1 MYISNKIGLFSWIA
15 TCLYF
20 LIEPFFIFTSTAPY
34 NYLHH
39 AMSDLGVTT
48 CGEFTYEIAPY
59 EICSPNHFG
68 MNILFILNGITF
80 CIGVLYISQHLEKTR
95 INRIATFFI
104 LIIGI
109 STIVSGLIPADVNL
123 IGHSILVWIGML
135 TVFPGL
141 FIFAKNLKKTRKW
154 TYFCLLSLIVI
165 TILIALVFLFPLPA
179 GLLQRLFY
187 LVLFVWGTV
196 STYKLIK

>member
-68 MNILFILNGITF
+68 MNILFIVNGITF

-165 TILIALVFLFPLPA
+165 TILISLVFLFPLTCRSTTKTF
-179 GLLQRLFY
+179 LLGSFRLGNCIN
-187 LVLFVWGTV
+187 L
-196 STYKLIK
+196 

>member
-1 MYISNKIGLFSWIA
+1 
-15 TCLYF
+15 
-20 LIEPFFIFTSTAPY
+20 
-34 NYLHH
+34 
-39 AMSDLGVTT
+39 MSDLGVTT

-59 EICSPNHFG
+59 EICSPNHFW
-68 MNILFILNGITF
+68 MNLLFILNGITF
-80 CIGVLYISQHLEKTR
+80 CVGVLYISQHLEKTR
-95 INRIATFFI
+95 INKIATFFI
-104 LIIGI
+104 LIIGV

-123 IGHSILVWIGML
+123 IGHSILVWMGML

-141 FIFAKNLKKTRKW
+141 FIFAKNLKKARKW

-165 TILIALVFLFPLPA
+165 TTLILLVFLFPLLA

>member
-1 MYISNKIGLFSWIA
+1 MYISNRIGLFSWIT

-20 LIEPFFIFTSTAPY
+20 LIEPFFIFTSTVPY

-48 CGEFTYEIAPY
+48 CGKFTYEIAPY
-59 EICSPNHFG
+59 EICAPNHFW
-68 MNILFILNGITF
+68 MNLLFIINGLTF
-80 CIGVLYISQHLEKTR
+80 CIGVLYISQHLEKTK
-95 INRIATFFI
+95 INKIATFFI
-104 LIIGI
+104 LIIGV

-135 TVFPGL
+135 TVYPGL
-141 FIFAKNLKKTRKW
+141 FIFARNLKKAKKW
-154 TYFCLLSLIVI
+154 TYFCLLSLILI
-165 TILIALVFLFPLPA
+165 IILISLVFLFPLPS

>member
-1 MYISNKIGLFSWIA
+1 MYISNRIGLFSWIT
-15 TCLYF
+15 TCIYF
-20 LIEPFFIFTSTAPY
+20 LIEPFFIFTSTVPY

-48 CGEFTYEIAPY
+48 CGKFTYEIAPY
-59 EICSPNHFG
+59 EICSPNHFW
-68 MNILFILNGITF
+68 MNLLFIINGLTF
-80 CIGVLYISQHLEKTR
+80 CVGVLYISQHLEKTK
-95 INRIATFFI
+95 INKIATFFI
-104 LIIGI
+104 LIIGV

-135 TVFPGL
+135 TVYPGL
-141 FIFAKNLKKTRKW
+141 FIFARNLKKAKKW
-154 TYFCLLSLIVI
+154 TYFCLLSLILI
-165 TILIALVFLFPLPA
+165 IILISLVFLFPLPS

-196 STYKLIK
+196 STYKLIR

>member
-1 MYISNKIGLFSWIA
+1 
-15 TCLYF
+15 
-20 LIEPFFIFTSTAPY
+20 
-34 NYLHH
+34 
-39 AMSDLGVTT
+39 
-48 CGEFTYEIAPY
+48 
-59 EICSPNHFG
+59 
-68 MNILFILNGITF
+68 
-80 CIGVLYISQHLEKTR
+80 SQHLEKTK
-95 INRIATFFI
+95 INKIATFFI
-104 LIIGI
+104 IIIGV

-154 TYFCLLSLIVI
+154 TYFCLLNLIVI
-165 TILIALVFLFPLPA
+165 TIIISLVFLFPLPA

>member
-1 MYISNKIGLFSWIA
+1 MYISNRVGLFSWI
-15 TCLYF
+15 TTYLYF
-20 LIEPFFIFTSTAPY
+20 LIEPFFIFTSTVPY

-48 CGEFTYEIAPY
+48 CGKFTYEIAPY
-59 EICSPNHFG
+59 EICSPNHFW
-68 MNILFILNGITF
+68 MNSLFIINGLTF
-80 CIGVLYISQHLEKTR
+80 CIGVLYISQHLEKTK
-95 INRIATFFI
+95 INKIATFFI
-104 LIIGI
+104 LLIGV

-135 TVFPGL
+135 TVYPGL
-141 FIFAKNLKKTRKW
+141 FIFARNLKKAKKW
-154 TYFCLLSLIVI
+154 TYFCLLSLILI
-165 TILIALVFLFPLPA
+165 IILISLVFLFPLPS

>member
-1 MYISNKIGLFSWIA
+1 MYISSRVGLYSWIT

-20 LIEPFFIFTSTAPY
+20 LIEPFFIFTSTVPY

-48 CGEFTYEIAPY
+48 CGKFTYEIAPY
-59 EICSPNHFG
+59 EICSPNHFW
-68 MNILFILNGITF
+68 MNLLFIINGLTF
-80 CIGVLYISQHLEKTR
+80 CIGVLYISQHLEKTK
-95 INRIATFFI
+95 INKIATFFI
-104 LIIGI
+104 LLIGV

-135 TVFPGL
+135 TVYPGL
-141 FIFAKNLKKTRKW
+141 FIFARNLKKAKKW
-154 TYFCLLSLIVI
+154 TYFCLLSLILI
-165 TILIALVFLFPLPA
+165 IILISLVFLFPLPS

-196 STYKLIK
+196 STYKLTK

>member
-1 MYISNKIGLFSWIA
+1 MYISNRIGLFSWIA

-20 LIEPFFIFTSTAPY
+20 LIEPFFIFTSTASY

-59 EICSPNHFG
+59 EICSPNHFW
-68 MNILFILNGITF
+68 MNLLFILNGITF

-95 INRIATFFI
+95 INKIATFFI
-104 LIIGI
+104 LIIGV
-109 STIVSGLIPADVNL
+109 STIVSGLIPANVNL

-165 TILIALVFLFPLPA
+165 LILISLVFIFPLPA
-179 GLLQRLFY
+179 GLLQKLFY
-187 LVLFVWGTV
+187 LVLF
-196 STYKLIK
+196 

>member
-1 MYISNKIGLFSWIA
+1 MHISNKFGLFSWIA
-15 TCLYF
+15 TCIYF

-34 NYLHH
+34 NYLRH

-59 EICSPNHFG
+59 EICSPYHFW
-68 MNILFILNGITF
+68 MNLLFVINGITF

-95 INRIATFFI
+95 INRIATLFI
-104 LIIGI
+104 LIIGV

-141 FIFAKNLKKTRKW
+141 FIFA
-154 TYFCLLSLIVI
+154 
-165 TILIALVFLFPLPA
+165 
-179 GLLQRLFY
+179 
-187 LVLFVWGTV
+187 
-196 STYKLIK
+196 